1 MIEAEGAT
9 AVTGWRRRHVTS
21 AAIRLA
27 VTLAPILIAFAVGLL
42 LNHALTA
49 PTSVGSALGRALVIS
64 ACSLAVLVVTNVV
77 ARRFLPLAALMQ
89 LSLVFPD
96 QIPSR
101 FRTALKGGS
110 GRRLARE
117 VVEAREHGLSDN
129 PSRAAEQLLML
140 ATAIGDHDRRT
151 RGHCER
157 VRLYT
162 DLIAEEL
169 HLSREE
175 RSRLQW
181 AALIHDVGKIQVPA
195 AILNK
200 KGAPDDREWAVLKE
214 HPLAGERLVGPML
227 PWLGDAVHAVGGHHE
242 RWDGTGYP
250 RGLKGESIPRSA
262 AIVAVADS
270 FEVMTAVRSY
280 KMAMPL
286 TAARAELTRCA
297 GTHFSPDVVRAML
310 NVSIGR
316 LRRSM
321 GLFAATAHLPFLAH
335 VTRAA
340 SFAPDAISTAVSS
353 TATTATTGAGV
364 LALSSGLAMTAPLHS
379 SLQARTPV
387 TSSSELQAV
396 HVAAMT
402 HVAFNPAPVA
412 TEAPAPEAEPVPE
425 ANDQVAAAAP
435 TPSPIQAEGVQAPPP
450 TEAAPDQAPADE
462 PPPSDP
468 VPVPKP
474 HPVQSQSAGKV
485 SKDDESDEEG
495 DDTGKAKH
503 EG

>member
-1 MIEAEGAT
+1 VIEAEGAT
-9 AVTGWRRRHVTS
+9 AATGWQRRHVTS
-21 AAIRLA
+21 ASIRVA
-27 VTLAPILIAFAVGLL
+27 VTLVPVLISFAVGLL
-42 LNHALTA
+42 LNQALAA
-49 PTSVGSALGRALVIS
+49 PTSGGSALGRALVIS
-64 ACSLAVLVVTNVV
+64 VCSLAVLVVTNVV

-96 QIPSR
+96 QTPSR

-117 VVEAREHGLSDN
+117 VVEARENGLSDN

-181 AALIHDVGKIQVPA
+181 AALIHDIGKIQVPA

-214 HPLAGERLVGPML
+214 HPLAGERLVAPVL

-353 TATTATTGAGV
+353 TATTATAGAGV
-364 LALSSGLAMTAPLHS
+364 LALSSGLAMTAPLQS
-379 SLQARTPV
+379 SLQARTAV
-387 TSSSELQAV
+387 TSASELQAV
-396 HVAAMT
+396 HLAAMT
-402 HVAFNPAPVA
+402 HVVFVPVPVT
-412 TEAPAPEAEPVPE
+412 TEAPEPEAKAKAKPE
-425 ANDQVAAAAP
+425 ASDQVSAAAP
-435 TPSPIQAEGVQAPPP
+435 TPSPIQAEGVPAPPP
-450 TEAAPDQAPADE
+450 TDAVPKEAPADE
-462 PPPSDP
+462 PAPN
-468 VPVPKP
+468 PKP

-485 SKDDESDEEG
+485 SKADKGAKSDKS
-495 DDTGKAKH
+495 DTGKAKH